1 MKIIIVII
9 VHLKPPAAL
18 FADPMT
24 GNIYISQQEGQ
35 TVSIFNPLLK
45 TFKDFPSLDPNG
57 LPFGMA
63 MDSSYRNLWVAEH
76 TINKIGVIDPRT
88 GASKELTI
96 PNQTPI
102 VQWITADLKGNIW
115 LAEQRGNS
123 LAVITSSPK
132 LGQSPNQASPAMT
145 EVSQPNK
152 SNNNNNI
159 FNLLPPGLSF
169 AAVVGPSLAGGIIVS
184 AIFYTK
190 SIIDLKQNIKR
201 ANERHK
207 NDKKYEL

>member
-1 MKIIIVII
+1 MPLLLLLLLHRETISKSTGELNVRVRMKITIVII

-24 GNIYISQQEGQ
+24 GNIYISQHEGH

-76 TINKIGVIDPRT
+76 TINKIAVIDPRT
-88 GASKELTI
+88 GTSKEVTI
-96 PNQTPI
+96 PHPAPI

-115 LAEQRGNS
+115 LAEQRGNA

-132 LGQSPNQASPAMT
+132 LGQPSTSPVNPAT
-145 EVSQPNK
+145 PEVSQ
-152 SNNNNNI
+152 
-159 FNLLPPGLSF
+159 
-169 AAVVGPSLAGGIIVS
+169 
-184 AIFYTK
+184 
-190 SIIDLKQNIKR
+190 
-201 ANERHK
+201 
-207 NDKKYEL
+207 